1 MTQNIAKAAPLSG
14 APKIHMPSIFGIV
27 AGKPLL
33 YHIPVTG
40 QRPMEICVEGLCD
53 GVKFE
58 NGMLLGEAKTHQVFR
73 IQVRAKNELGQ
84 TEKTV
89 EVTVGE
95 NTQLLTP
102 LLGFTTWNAFANKVR
117 QEDVEQTA
125 EQMAKRGLREV
136 GYGYVNLD
144 SGWQKEYGGELDAIL
159 PNEKFPDM
167 KAMTDKIHSLGLR
180 AGIYSTPMRTAWG
193 CPEGYEWVPGCTTG
207 EPDLF
212 MPDTMGGIGL
222 VHKEENNVR
231 QWEQWGFDYLKYD
244 WSLPDPV
251 NAEKMRKPL
260 MASKRAFAYCITVL
274 AHHAFKSY
282 WKQYCNS
289 WRDNEDSID
298 EWANLKRRLLTVDK
312 WLGVVCRGHFYDLD
326 MLEIGAMDWNEDKS
340 RLTEDE
346 ALFAF
351 TMRAFF
357 LSPIQIS
364 CKLDK
369 LSDFEFDMI
378 CNDEILTLHQDALC
392 DYPQLAYRSEDETVK
407 LYKRVLENGDCAIA
421 VFNTRDEDFE
431 HTYETEDEC
440 LVRDVWSKEDI
451 VTAKAFAFTVPA
463 HGVRVFRLT
472 KK

>member
-1 MTQNIAKAAPLSG
+1 MAPKLAKADPFDG
-14 APKIHMPSIFGIV
+14 NPIIHMPSVFGI
-27 AGKPLL
+27 ATGKPLL
-33 YHIPVTG
+33 YHVPVTG
-40 QRPMEICVEGLCD
+40 KRPLDIRIEGLCN
-53 GVKFE
+53 GLRFE
-58 NGMLLGEAKTHQVFR
+58 NGMLLGTANKDTQFDLL
-73 IQVRAKNELGQ
+73 ITANNELG
-84 TEKTV
+84 TAEKRV
-89 EVTVGE
+89 AVTVAE

-102 LLGFTTWNAFANKVR
+102 LLGFTSWNAYANHVR
-117 QEDVEQTA
+117 QEDIEQTA
-125 EQMAKRGLREV
+125 KQMAENGMRDL

-144 SGWQKEYGGELDAIL
+144 SGWQKAYGGEFDAVM

-167 KAMTDKIHSLGLR
+167 KGMTEKIHALGLR
-180 AGIYSTPMRTAWG
+180 TGIYSTPMRTAWG
-193 CPEGYEWVPGCTTG
+193 CPDGYEWVPGCTVG

-260 MASKRAFAYCITVL
+260 MASKRAFAFCVTVL

-298 EWANLKRRLLTVDK
+298 DWDNIRRRLSTVDK
-312 WLGVVCRGHFYDLD
+312 WLGVVNRGHFYDLD
-326 MLEIGAMDWNEDKS
+326 MLEIGAMDWNEDKT

-351 TMRAFF
+351 TLRAFF
-357 LSPIQIS
+357 LSPIQVS

-369 LSDFEFDMI
+369 LSEFDYDMI
-378 CNDEILTLHQDALC
+378 CNDEILALHQDALC
-392 DYPQLAYRSEDETVK
+392 DYPQLAWQSEDKTVK
-407 LYKRVLENGDCAIA
+407 RYKRTLENGDCAIA
-421 VFNTRDEDFE
+421 IFNTREDVFA
-431 HTYETEDEC
+431 HTYEAENEC
-440 LVRDVWSKEDI
+440 RIRDVWAKEDI
-451 VTAKAFAFTVPA
+451 AAAKRFDFAVPA
-463 HGVRVFRLT
+463 HGVRVFRLC
-472 KK
+472 K